1 LVYEQ
6 INDRVRVF
14 LTIVAV
20 KGMLSIR
27 EEASAETH
35 MTKMMAMAN
44 RSSSGTAWERR

>member
-1 LVYEQ
+1 MLEGVSE
-6 INDRVRVF
+6 F
-14 LTIVAV
+14 LTIAAV

-35 MTKMMAMAN
+35 MTKIMAMAN